1 MNKDS
6 FFSFLPVSYILTQD
20 ILEKH
25 MQEEGWPSARHHS
38 VLGLQKQMQQG
49 VAWSYLFAYPGTVKA
64 CLDCPVL
71 LK

>member
-25 MQEEGWPSARHHS
+25 MQEEG
-38 VLGLQKQMQQG
+38 
-49 VAWSYLFAYPGTVKA
+49 
-64 CLDCPVL
+64 
-71 LK
+71 